1 MTSDL
6 SMFHVVA
13 HSQDGAPELNCSD
26 HPGWWSD
33 ADGTNL
39 PDVIRA
45 AVAHFRDA
53 HRVHV
58 DGCAC
63 ADRVLDQRCV
73 PHLTMPSV

>member
-13 HSQDGAPELNCSD
+13 NTHDSAPELNCSD
-26 HPGWWSD
+26 HPDWWAD

-39 PDVIRA
+39 PDVIKA
-45 AVAHFRDA
+45 AVDHFRDE

-58 DGCAC
+58 DRCMC
-63 ADRVLDQRCV
+63 ADRVIDQRCI
-73 PHLTMPSV
+73 PQLTIRTA